1 MKGDSQ
7 ELLMT
12 SDVIK
17 YLVNVMKSYGD
28 LPCVLET
35 DESEI
40 QEGKYF
46 KPLEHMP
53 VVTLFQLGSKHKE
66 NCILFASEESLK
78 FLK

>member
-1 MKGDSQ
+1 MKGGSQ

-28 LPCVLET
+28 LPCVLEA
-35 DESEI
+35 DENEI
-40 QEGKYF
+40 QQGQYF
-46 KPLEHMP
+46 RPLEHMP

-66 NCILFASEESLK
+66 NCILFASEDYFK